1 MMPKII
7 QSPAT
12 WHTHEDKPDN
22 WFESIKEELE
32 RIEKTPHHLL
42 GRPQIYSVIVK

>member
-1 MMPKII
+1 MIPKVIEAPP
-7 QSPAT
+7 S
-12 WHTHEDKPDN
+12 WHQHEDDGVN